1 MSGVLVVEDED
12 MQRTA
17 FVRALSKLEDCCVT
31 GVASVGAALEAI
43 DAHRPDAIVS
53 DIGLPD
59 RLGVDLLKELAKRG
73 IDAPILFVTADATLY
88 RALVPPE
95 VSLMEKPVPLAVL
108 RETIKGMLGRIP
120 PGGHPEVERLAG

>member
-17 FVRALSKLEDCCVT
+17 FVRALSKLEDCHVT

-73 IDAPILFVTADATLY
+73 IDAPILFVTADSTLY
-88 RALVPPE
+88 RVLVPPE
-95 VSLMEKPVPLAVL
+95 VLLMEKPVPLATL
-108 RETIKGMLGRIP
+108 RETIKVMLGRIP
-120 PGGHPEVERLAG
+120 PGRHPEAERLAG